1 MNLKVLQWLLAHR
14 DTLLLIVEAAKGWKK
29 DLPHLQQWEIVD
41 KIARLVIPMIDDE
54 QVLAR
59 LLQDL
64 DAEPM
69 AALNDE
75 VTSLNIDWKTLADII
90 IPIIISILQ
99 ALTVRNIP

>member
-14 DTLLLIVEAAKGWKK
+14 DTLLLIVDAAKGWKK

-41 KIARLVIPMIDDE
+41 KIARLAIPMIDDE

-64 DAEPM
+64 DSEPM
-69 AALNDE
+69 ASLNAE
-75 VTSLNIDWKTLADII
+75 VTNLNIDWQTLADII

-99 ALTVRNIP
+99 ALSVRNIP